1 LWHWKTYLPGWGF
14 MSDQEGSWPR
24 AVTFIAQ
31 RRGVVLRSTLVVEPT
46 SQFVAEGA
54 CVRAAPNI

>member
-1 LWHWKTYLPGWGF
+1 